1 VLHNHTIELGTQD
14 NFLLCRIARKRVTLV
29 GKISSLTTH
38 FALGVPT
45 LSRTFSGAV
54 VWELQEH
61 LIVVVAREAQ
71 GDSKNFYGAIINF
84 ITNFVQTPNLGEVA
98 LM

>member
-1 VLHNHTIELGTQD
+1 
-14 NFLLCRIARKRVTLV
+14 
-29 GKISSLTTH
+29 
-38 FALGVPT
+38 
-45 LSRTFSGAV
+45 
-54 VWELQEH
+54 
-61 LIVVVAREAQ
+61 VVVAREAQ